1 MRMKKGLVLIGIFT
15 ILIGTSFASSLNTK
29 QTSSN
34 PIINFNA
41 DEEPTLKDDAY
52 QHNGEYP
59 WLEWWF
65 FTMHDETHDVQL
77 LFSYSII
84 LNETAG
90 LATMMVIG
98 YDKNKKYDI
107 RDYYDQSEFNASYE
121 KPDVTIGEECSI
133 EALDENTLI
142 IKGKTQNG
150 KITWNF
156 TYSRLTKPYEHSGDF
171 GWLCYMPSAKVIGQ
185 TVINGTS
192 YNITGNGYHDHNWM
206 KLTYFI
212 PTQWRWGTTY
222 DPANNISIIFS
233 IVGNRIF
240 KGELAC
246 IIGDDTII
254 FENLK
259 ISYSNFRIKLAVSQ
273 EQLLITVYPSSWHIQ
288 MDNGEY
294 TIDLNIN
301 VYKTQPLYLGGRTY
315 FVNEQVS
322 IYKGEIKNKDATYT
336 FETMGFSE
344 YTLFRLLD
352 LF

>member
-1 MRMKKGLVLIGIFT
+1 MRMKKGLVLIGILT
-15 ILIGTSFASSLNTK
+15 ILIGTTIASPLNVKKT
-29 QTSSN
+29 TNSSK
-34 PIINFNA
+34 INILTY
-41 DEEPTLKDDAY
+41 EEPTLKDDAY

-65 FTMHDETHDVQL
+65 FTMHDEINDIQL

-84 LNETAG
+84 LDQTAG

-107 RDYYDQSEFNASYE
+107 RDYYDKSEFNASYE
-121 KPDVTIGEECSI
+121 KPNVTIGEDCSM
-133 EALDENTLI
+133 EAVDENTFV

-150 KITWNF
+150 KIMWNF
-156 TYSRLTKPYEHSGDF
+156 TYTRLIKPYEHSGDF
-171 GWLCYMPSAKVIGQ
+171 GWLCYLPSAKVTGQ
-185 TVINGTS
+185 ATINGTS

-206 KLTYFI
+206 TLSNSI
-212 PTQWRWGTTY
+212 PSQWRWGTTY
-222 DPANNISIIFS
+222 DTNNNISIIFS

-240 KGELAC
+240 TGELAC
-246 IIGDDTII
+246 IIGDNTII

-259 ISYSNFRIKLAVSQ
+259 ISFSNFRIKLAISQ
-273 EQLLITVYPSSWHIQ
+273 GQLLLAIYPRSWHIH

-294 TIDLNIN
+294 TADFNIS
-301 VYKTQPLYLGGRTY
+301 VYKTQPLYLGGKTY
-315 FVNEQVS
+315 LVNEQVS
-322 IYKGEIKNKDATYT
+322 RYKGEIKSKDTTYT